1 MATANENLLDDAITQ
16 AVRQQGLANS
26 VARRMINLLNKA
38 DIDLVAQI
46 QKTLEKL
53 PPESFKVQ
61 RLQKLL
67 ESAREINDAVFKEID
82 NKLTAELKDV
92 AEYEVQHQ
100 TAVISTALAG
110 AVDLQRVSAQQV
122 YSAAMAQPFQGRL
135 LRGWFS
141 TLAEDQMKA
150 ISDAIAIG
158 YTENET
164 ISQIVQR
171 IRGTKALNFKD
182 GVLSIK
188 KRNAEAIVRT
198 AINHVSS
205 FSRNQLFK
213 ANDDVIKG
221 VKWVATLD
229 SRTTVICASRD
240 GKVYPVDSGPRPP
253 AHINCRSSTVPVLK
267 SWREM
272 GLNIDELPEGTRSS
286 LDGQIPAET
295 TYQEWLK
302 NKPVEFQNE
311 VLGKTKAQLFRK
323 GDLPLD
329 RFVNRQGY
337 EYTIEQLRARD
348 AEAFKK
354 AGL

>member
-1 MATANENLLDDAITQ
+1 MTANEQLLDDAITE
-16 AVRQQGLANS
+16 ALAQQGLANN

-38 DIDLVAQI
+38 DIDLVAKI
-46 QKTLEKL
+46 QKALETL
-53 PPESFKVQ
+53 PPESFRVQ
-61 RLQKLL
+61 RLQKILQ
-67 ESAREINDAVFKEID
+67 SAREINDAVYA
-82 NKLTAELKDV
+82 KLNTELSEELKDV
-92 AEYEVQHQ
+92 AAYEIEHQ
-100 TAVISTALAG
+100 TAVLSTAIGGFIELE
-110 AVDLQRVSAQQV
+110 RVAPQQV
-122 YSAAMAQPFQGRL
+122 YAAAMSQPFQGRL
-135 LRGWFS
+135 LKGWFS

-164 ISQIVQR
+164 ISQIVTR
-171 IRGTKALNFKD
+171 IRGTRALNYKD
-182 GVLSIK
+182 GVLQIK

-213 ANDDVIKG
+213 ANDSVIKG
-221 VKWVATLD
+221 VKWVSTLD
-229 SRTTVICASRD
+229 SRTSPICQSRD

-253 AHINCRSSTVPVLK
+253 AHFNCRSSTVAVLK
-267 SWREM
+267 SWRDI
-272 GLNIDELPEGTRSS
+272 GLDADELPEGTRSS

-295 TYQEWLK
+295 TYAEWLK
-302 NKPVEFQNE
+302 TKPVEFQNE

-329 RFVNRQGY
+329 RFVNRNGY